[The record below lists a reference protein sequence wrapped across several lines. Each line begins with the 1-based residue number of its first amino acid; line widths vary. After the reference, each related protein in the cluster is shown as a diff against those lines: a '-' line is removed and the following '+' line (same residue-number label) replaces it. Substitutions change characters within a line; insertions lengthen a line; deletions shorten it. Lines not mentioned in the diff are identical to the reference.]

1 MTFDQELIRQ
11 GLTLTAIGIATA
23 FGLLIV
29 MMILIYL
36 MGWVTSI
43 PARRAAQARIAA
55 EAAAAESRDRALA
68 AVAAVTALSRS
79 AELVEPSAGPTI

>member
-1 MTFDQELIRQ
+1 MTLDQDLIRQ

-29 MMILIYL
+29 MMILIYI
-36 MGWVTSI
+36 MGWVTAI
-43 PARRAAQARIAA
+43 PERRAAKARMAA

-79 AELVEPSAGPTI
+79 ADLAEPSAGPTT

>member
-29 MMILIYL
+29 MMILIYI
-36 MGWVTSI
+36 MGWATSI
-43 PARRAAQARIAA
+43 PARRAAKARMVA

-68 AVAAVTALSRS
+68 AVAAAAALAGSVEH
-79 AELVEPSAGPTI
+79 AEHSAGPTT

>member
-1 MTFDQELIRQ
+1 MTFDQELISQ

-29 MMILIYL
+29 LMVLIYI
-36 MGWVTSI
+36 MGWATGFPERRVAK
-43 PARRAAQARIAA
+43 ARMAA

-79 AELVEPSAGPTI
+79 AEPVEPSAGPTT

>member
-1 MTFDQELIRQ
+1 MTLDQELIRQ

-43 PARRAAQARIAA
+43 PARRAEKARLAA
-55 EAAAAESRDRALA
+55 EAAASLSRDRAVA

-79 AELVEPSAGPTI
+79 AEYAESSAGPTT

>member
-1 MTFDQELIRQ
+1 MTFDQDLIRQ
-11 GLTLTAIGIATA
+11 GLTLTAIGIGTA

-29 MMILIYL
+29 MMIFIYL

-43 PARRAAQARIAA
+43 PARRAAKARIAA

-79 AELVEPSAGPTI
+79 AALAEPSAGPTT

>member
-1 MTFDQELIRQ
+1 MTFDQDLIRQ

-29 MMILIYL
+29 MMVLIHL
-36 MGWVTSI
+36 MGWATSI
-43 PARRAAQARIAA
+43 PARRAAKARMAA

-68 AVAAVTALSRS
+68 AVAAVSALSRS
-79 AELVEPSAGPTI
+79 AEYAGSSAGPTT

>member
-1 MTFDQELIRQ
+1 MTFDQELISQ

-29 MMILIYL
+29 LMVLIYI
-36 MGWVTSI
+36 MGWATGF
-43 PARRAAQARIAA
+43 PERRAAKARMAA

-79 AELVEPSAGPTI
+79 A

>member
-11 GLTLTAIGIATA
+11 GLTLTAIGIGTA

-29 MMILIYL
+29 LMVLIYA
-36 MGWVTSI
+36 MGWVTGI
-43 PARRAAQARIAA
+43 PERRASKARLAA

-68 AVAAVTALSRS
+68 AVAAVAALSGS
-79 AELVEPSAGPTI
+79 ADYAEPSAGSTT

>member
-11 GLTLTAIGIATA
+11 GLTLTAIGITTA

-29 MMILIYL
+29 LMVLIYT
-36 MGWVTSI
+36 MGWVTGI
-43 PARRAAQARIAA
+43 PERRATKARLAA

-68 AVAAVTALSRS
+68 AVAAVAALSGS
-79 AELVEPSAGPTI
+79 AEYAEPSAGSTT

>member
-29 MMILIYL
+29 MMLLIFL
-36 MGWVTSI
+36 MGWLSSI
-43 PARRAAQARIAA
+43 PARRAARARMAA

-79 AELVEPSAGPTI
+79 AVYAEPSAGPTT